1 MSIFSLNK
9 TIFEETYVK
18 NIQLQTDL
26 SNLQFQ
32 FLVQDNDN
40 ISLSETSKIFEITEN
55 NLLENEIW
63 SEEELLKFKKLY
75 LKEKDTFE
83 KQDND
88 NQKLENKIN
97 LLQSN
102 DFKKLFEK
110 GIIAATKWPEIIK
123 NSKKSKLTT
132 EYNFEGKSICLNAFK
147 IIYGLGDT

>member
-9 TIFEETYVK
+9 TIFEETHVE

-83 KQDND
+83 KQDVD

-110 GIIAATKWPEIIK
+110 GCCEK
-123 NSKKSKLTT
+123 NCLQTQVEYSLALKRYLNFKNLSKS
-132 EYNFEGKSICLNAFK
+132 FQ
-147 IIYGLGDT
+147 D